1 MIASGERRTSTL
13 INAVS
18 IEIRAAVSDDGCDCR
33 TGKTCKVKAVAA
45 IDRIGAGRQFR
56 RKRPCARHAQTLG
69 PQDKQAHEM
78 PVQKKQRKAKS
89 TLKANLGSAF
99 RCRNQSGAS
108 EYVHGLSFRG
118 AATATRQNKETF
130 HKSKG
135 HLKKRFSNK
144 DFLNCGLCAPTFA

>member
-1 MIASGERRTSTL
+1 
-13 INAVS
+13 
-18 IEIRAAVSDDGCDCR
+18 
-33 TGKTCKVKAVAA
+33 
-45 IDRIGAGRQFR
+45 
-56 RKRPCARHAQTLG
+56 
-69 PQDKQAHEM
+69 M

-144 DFLNCGLCAPTFA
+144 DFLNCGLCAPTFFVIEAKSRFSLGIEQDCYLTFNLGVCDRRFAYPVL